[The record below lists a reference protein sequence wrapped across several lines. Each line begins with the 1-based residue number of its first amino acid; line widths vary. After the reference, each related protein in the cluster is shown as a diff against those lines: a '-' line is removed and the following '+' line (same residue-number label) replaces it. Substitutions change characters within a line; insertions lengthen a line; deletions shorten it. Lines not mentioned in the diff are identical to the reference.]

1 MGDDGAPMTRWQR
14 WLHSLCV
21 LMVAWALVE
30 LVGGSALWA
39 AYAVDM
45 PLLGSVGRD
54 LVVPQTGAM
63 AFLGALLNLA
73 IGALGMRGAK
83 NPRRITLFFWI
94 VFADAMLTAWA
105 LASSIS
111 YGRCDLTSLVSGL
124 FVIALAV
131 CAWQVRGQTGY
142 FDEHPGARTP
152 RCASE
157 GAGGC
162 ARHRD
167 ARHTEDARR
176 LALGRSSGACEEREF
191 LDEQV
196 ELGVA

>member
-1 MGDDGAPMTRWQR
+1 MVEEASAAARPHAIGDDGAPMTRWQR
-14 WLHSLCV
+14 WLHSLCM

-30 LVGGSALWA
+30 LAAGSALWA
-39 AYAVDM
+39 AYLLDV
-45 PLLGSVGRD
+45 PLLGAVGRD

-63 AFLGALLNLA
+63 AFLGALLNLI
-73 IGALGMRGAK
+73 IGALGIRGAK

-142 FDEHPGARTP
+142 FDAHP
-152 RCASE
+152 
-157 GAGGC
+157 
-162 ARHRD
+162 
-167 ARHTEDARR
+167 
-176 LALGRSSGACEEREF
+176 
-191 LDEQV
+191 
-196 ELGVA
+196 

>member
-1 MGDDGAPMTRWQR
+1 MAENAGAAARPRTMGDDGAPMTRWQR

-45 PLLGSVGRD
+45 LLLGSVGRD

-142 FDEHPGARTP
+142 FDEHP
-152 RCASE
+152 
-157 GAGGC
+157 
-162 ARHRD
+162 
-167 ARHTEDARR
+167 
-176 LALGRSSGACEEREF
+176 
-191 LDEQV
+191 
-196 ELGVA
+196 

>member
-1 MGDDGAPMTRWQR
+1 MAENAGAAARPRTMGDDGAPMTRWQR
-14 WLHSLCV
+14 CLHSLCV

-142 FDEHPGARTP
+142 FDEHP
-152 RCASE
+152 
-157 GAGGC
+157 
-162 ARHRD
+162 
-167 ARHTEDARR
+167 
-176 LALGRSSGACEEREF
+176 
-191 LDEQV
+191 
-196 ELGVA
+196 